1 MSNPN
6 LWAVL
11 LAGGSG
17 TRFWPASRKSLPKQF
32 LSIAGK
38 RSLLAETAAR
48 LGSLVPRERTLVVGS
63 RDHVELVRK
72 QLRKLPLE
80 NVLAEPVGRNT
91 AAAVAWAAVEIAR
104 REPDSV
110 HAVLPSDHVIAPAA
124 EFRRALAAAA
134 DEAASTSALVTFGTR
149 PTFAATG
156 YGWIEVGAKLA
167 ERRGVAVHEVVRF
180 VEKPDRGRAEAF
192 LAGGRHAWNS
202 GMFVWRTDAIL
213 AALREH
219 APEILG
225 PIAAAGDAKEPGAV
239 ASAYPALPSVSIDV
253 AVLEKTKSVRVV
265 PVEFSWSDVG
275 SWPALA
281 DVVTAD
287 GEGNLVAGGGRL
299 LGEDASGCIAWNRKG
314 ELTVLLGVRDLVI
327 VRAGKATLVCPRDR
341 SQDIRRIVARL
352 EKEDPSFL

>member
-1 MSNPN
+1 MPHPN

-17 TRFWPASRKSLPKQF
+17 TRFWPASRKALPKQF

-38 RSLLAETAAR
+38 RSLLADTAAR

-63 RDHVELVRK
+63 RDHVALVAK
-72 QLRKLPLE
+72 ALRKLPPE

-104 REPDSV
+104 RDADSV
-110 HAVLPSDHVIAPAA
+110 HAVLPSDHVIAPASA
-124 EFRRALAAAA
+124 FRLALAAAA
-134 DEAASTSALVTFGTR
+134 EDAASTSALVTFGIR

-156 YGWIEVGAKLA
+156 YGWIEVGTRIA

-180 VEKPDRGRAEAF
+180 VEKPEKSRAESF
-192 LAGGRHAWNS
+192 LAGGKHAWNS

-213 AALREH
+213 AALRAH
-219 APEILG
+219 APEVVG
-225 PIAAAGDAKEPGAV
+225 PIAAAADANRV
-239 ASAYPALPSVSIDV
+239 ADSYPMLPSVSIDV
-253 AVLEKTKSVRVV
+253 AVLEKTRSVRVV
-265 PVEFSWSDVG
+265 PVDFSWSDVG

-281 DVVTAD
+281 DVVAGD
-287 GEGNLVAGGGRL
+287 AAGNLVAGGGRL
-299 LGEDASGCIAWNRKG
+299 LAEEASGCIAWNRKG
-314 ELTVLLGVRDLVI
+314 ELTVLLGVQDLVV

-341 SQDIRRIVARL
+341 SQDIRKIVARL
-352 EKEDPSFL
+352 EKEGPSFL